1 MTYDAL
7 FARRTLGVRP
17 GLVAVRGVFEALG
30 RPAGEIPAI
39 HVVGTNGKGS
49 IAAMAEH
56 ALRKRGHRTGLFTSP
71 HLQRV
76 TERVRV
82 DGREVDDTV
91 LEAAI
96 GSVLSVEGD
105 PGDRGRPLSFFEVLT
120 LAALVV
126 FEQAG
131 VDLLVVEA
139 GLGGRLDSTRLV
151 DAQAVAMGRIDL
163 DHQAY
168 LGDTLQQIAAE
179 KAGVFRDRV
188 PVFSVPQREA
198 AWTVLERAAWAAPC
212 PLRRPDP
219 IPAPLPGEHQRY
231 NAAVALAAA
240 AHLDRGVTPED
251 LDGAHWPARMER
263 RPEGNGEWV
272 LDVAH
277 NPASMEALAICL
289 SNLPPM
295 DTRVVVACSADKDA
309 VGMGMALQGVGECW
323 TVSDDSLGLCPL
335 PGARLFESLDDPE
348 LAASLHA
355 HASGGGRVVVCGS
368 HRLVGAAIGLWLD
381 EGATQPPDPSDPR

>member
-30 RPAGEIPAI
+30 APAGSIPAI
-39 HVVGTNGKGS
+39 HIVGTNGKGS

-76 TERVRV
+76 TERVRISGV
-82 DGREVDDTV
+82 EVDDTV

-96 GSVLSVEGD
+96 GSVLSVEDTD
-105 PGDRGRPLSFFEVLT
+105 PERGRPLSFFEVLT
-120 LAALVV
+120 VAAMVV
-126 FEQAG
+126 FEQSD
-131 VDLLVVEA
+131 VDVIIAEA

-151 DAQAVAMGRIDL
+151 DAQAIGMGRIDL

-188 PVFSVPQREA
+188 PVWSVPQHES
-198 AWTVLERAAWAAPC
+198 AWTVLEHASWNAPC
-212 PLRRPDP
+212 PLRLPDP
-219 IPAPLPGEHQRY
+219 IDAPLPGEHQRY
-231 NAAVALAAA
+231 NAAVALAVAQ
-240 AHLDRGVTPED
+240 HIDRGVVPED
-251 LDGAHWPARMER
+251 LEGARWPARLER
-263 RPEGNGEWV
+263 RPAGKGEWV

-277 NPASMEALAICL
+277 NPASMAALVVSL
-289 SNLPPM
+289 DRLPPM
-295 DTRVVVACSADKDA
+295 DTLVVVSHSADKD
-309 VGMGMALQGVGECW
+309 GIALADALGGVGECW
-323 TVSDDSLGLCPL
+323 SVSDESLGLHPL
-335 PGARLFESLDDPE
+335 PNARVFEGVGDRALM
-348 LAASLHA
+348 AGVHA
-355 HASGGGRVVVCGS
+355 HVERGGRVVVCGS
-368 HRLVGAAIGLWLD
+368 HRLVGAVMSAWLD
-381 EGATQPPDPSDPR
+381 DGDTPDPSDPR

>member
-1 MTYDAL
+1 MTYEAL

-30 RPAGEIPAI
+30 SPAGSIPAI

-82 DGREVDDTV
+82 DGLEVDDTV

-96 GSVLSVEGD
+96 GSVLSVED
-105 PGDRGRPLSFFEVLT
+105 RNEARGRALSFFEVLT
-120 LAALVV
+120 VAAMLV
-126 FEQAG
+126 FEQSG
-131 VDLLVVEA
+131 VDVLIVEA

-151 DAQAVAMGRIDL
+151 LAHAVAMGRIDF

-168 LGDTLQQIAAE
+168 LGDTITQITAE

-188 PVFSVPQREA
+188 PVFSVPQREQAWAVLEQA
-198 AWTVLERAAWAAPC
+198 AWECPC
-212 PLRRPDP
+212 PLRRPEP
-219 IPAPLPGEHQRY
+219 IDAPLPGEHQRY
-231 NAAVALAAA
+231 NAGVALAAA
-240 AHLDRGVTPED
+240 AHLDPRVTPED
-251 LDGAHWPARMER
+251 LDGTHWPARLER
-263 RPEGNGEWV
+263 RAVGRGEWV

-277 NPASMEALAICL
+277 NPASMAALAASL
-289 SNLPPM
+289 AGLPVA
-295 DTRVVVACSADKDA
+295 DTLVVVSCSADKDA
-309 VGMGMALQGVGECW
+309 TSMGIALGGVGECW
-323 TVSDDSLGLCPL
+323 TIEDAALGLCPL
-335 PGARLFESLDDPE
+335 PGARVFEGVDATG
-348 LAASLHA
+348 LAERLHQ
-355 HASGGGRVVVCGS
+355 HVDGGGRVVVCGS
-368 HRLVGAAIGLWLD
+368 HRLVGAAMSRWLGD
-381 EGATQPPDPSDPR
+381 GEPPDPSDPR

>member
-30 RPAGEIPAI
+30 SPASGSPAI

-56 ALRKRGHRTGLFTSP
+56 ALRHRGHRTGLFTSP

-76 TERVRV
+76 TERVRI
-82 DGREVDDTV
+82 DGAEVDDTV

-96 GSVLSVEGD
+96 ATVLSRED
-105 PGDRGRPLSFFEVLT
+105 LSEERERPLSFFEVLT
-120 LAALVV
+120 VAALLV

-131 VDLLVVEA
+131 VDTLVVEA

-151 DAQAVAMGRIDL
+151 DAKAVAVGRIDL

-168 LGDTLQQIAAE
+168 LGDTLQEIAAE
-179 KAGVFRDRV
+179 KAGVFRDRA
-188 PVFSVPQREA
+188 PVFSVPQHPA
-198 AWTVLERAAWAAPC
+198 AWAVLERAAWNAPC
-212 PLRRPDP
+212 PLRRPEP
-219 IPAPLPGEHQRY
+219 IDAPLPGEHQRY

-240 AHLDRGVTPED
+240 QHLDPSVTEVD
-251 LDGAHWPARMER
+251 LDGTTWPARLER
-263 RPEGNGEWV
+263 RPAGRGEWV

-277 NPASMEALAICL
+277 NPASMAALATAL
-289 SNLPPM
+289 DTLPPA
-295 DTRVVVACSADKDA
+295 DTLVLVACSADKDA
-309 VGMGMALQGVGECW
+309 AALAQALVGVGECW
-323 TVSDDSLGLCPL
+323 TLEDASLGLAPL
-335 PGARLFESLDDPE
+335 PGARLFEGVDDARLEPA
-348 LAASLHA
+348 LRA
-355 HASGGGRVVVCGS
+355 HAEAGGRVVVCGS
-368 HRLVGAAIGLWLD
+368 HRLVGAAMGAWLSD
-381 EGATQPPDPSDPR
+381 GERPDPSDPR

>member
-1 MTYDAL
+1 VTYDAL

-17 GLVAVRGVFEALG
+17 GLVAVRGAFEALG
-30 RPAGEIPAI
+30 EPGGAIPAI

-56 ALRKRGHRTGLFTSP
+56 ALRARGHRTGLFTSP

-76 TERVRV
+76 TERVRI

-96 GSVLSVEGD
+96 GSVLCIEGD
-105 PGDRGRPLSFFEVLT
+105 PGERGRPLSFFELLT
-120 LAALVV
+120 LAAMLV
-126 FEQAG
+126 FEQSG
-131 VDLLVVEA
+131 VDVIVAEA

-188 PVFSVPQREA
+188 PVWSVPQHEPVWA
-198 AWTVLERAAWAAPC
+198 VLERAAWDTPC
-212 PLRRPDP
+212 PLRRPSPVD
-219 IPAPLPGEHQRY
+219 APLPGAHQRY
-231 NAAVALAAA
+231 NAAVAWAAA
-240 AHLDRGVTPED
+240 AHIDPQLGLAD
-251 LDGAHWPARMER
+251 LDGTTWPARLER
-263 RPEGNGEWV
+263 RSDGRGEWV

-277 NPASMEALAICL
+277 NPASMRALAESL
-289 SNLPPM
+289 RSLPPA
-295 DTRVVVACSADKDA
+295 DTRIVVACSADKDA
-309 VGMGMALQGVGECW
+309 VALADALAGLGECW
-323 TVSDDSLGLCPL
+323 TLEDPQLELCPL
-335 PGARLFESLDDPE
+335 PGAHLYRGVDDPALGTA
-348 LAASLHA
+348 LAEHVS
-355 HASGGGRVVVCGS
+355 SGGRVVVCGS
-368 HRLVGAAIGLWLD
+368 HRLVGAAMSVWLH
-381 EGATQPPDPSDPR
+381 EGGTVDPGDPR

>member
-30 RPAGEIPAI
+30 SPAGAVPAL

-56 ALRKRGHRTGLFTSP
+56 VLRRRGHRTGLFTSP

-76 TERVRV
+76 TERVRI
-82 DGREVDDTV
+82 DGDEVDDAI

-96 GSVLSVEGD
+96 SSVLSVEGD
-105 PGDRGRPLSFFEVLT
+105 PGDRGRALSFFEVLT
-120 LAALVV
+120 LAAMMV
-126 FEQAG
+126 FEQSG
-131 VDLLVVEA
+131 VDMLVVEA

-151 DAQAVAMGRIDL
+151 DAQAVAMARIDL

-168 LGDTLQQIAAE
+168 LGDTLTQIAAE

-188 PVFSVPQREA
+188 PVFSVQQDPMVWA
-198 AWTVLERAAWAAPC
+198 VLERAAWDTPC

-219 IPAPLPGEHQRY
+219 IDAPLPGEHQRH

-240 AHLDRGVTPED
+240 MHLDRRVLPD
-251 LDGAHWPARMER
+251 LLDGASWPGRLER
-263 RPEGNGEWV
+263 REAGRGEWI

-277 NPASMEALAICL
+277 NPASMQALARSL
-289 SNLPPM
+289 RAMPPAA
-295 DTRVVVACSADKDA
+295 TLVVVAASPDKDKVSMA
-309 VGMGMALQGVGECW
+309 EALGGIGTVWTLRDEGLGVVELPNADRVFGTVGDPALG
-323 TVSDDSLGLCPL
+323 P
-335 PGARLFESLDDPE
+335 A
-348 LAASLHA
+348 LAAHA
-355 HASGGGRVVVCGS
+355 EQGGRVVVCGS
-368 HRLVGAAIGLWLD
+368 HRLVGAALGSWLG
-381 EGATQPPDPSDPR
+381 EGGEPDPSDPR